1 MILIAEDEAKIAS
14 LLADYL
20 GAAGYS
26 TETITD
32 GDAVIAAVNAQQPE
46 LLLLDI
52 MLPGKDGLEICR
64 ELRHV
69 SEVPI
74 IMLTAKVEEI
84 DRLIGLESGA
94 DDYICKPF
102 SPREVVARVK
112 AILRRARVSTE
123 VAPLF
128 PAGLRLDAATHSATL
143 DTEPLQ
149 LTPVEFRLLHALW
162 SEPGKI
168 LSRDMLMDTVYAD
181 NRVVT
186 DRTVDTHV
194 KNVRRKIEAIRPGD
208 TSIRSIYG
216 VGYRLDL

>member
-1 MILIAEDEAKIAS
+1 MILIAEDETKIAS

-20 GAAGYS
+20 GAAGYE
-26 TETITD
+26 TEIISD
-32 GDAVIAAVNAQQPE
+32 GEAVISAVTSLRPE
-46 LLLLDI
+46 LVLLDV

-64 ELRHV
+64 ELRHN

-74 IMLTAKVEEI
+74 VMITAKVEEI

-112 AILRRARVSTE
+112 AILRRARTPTDV
-123 VAPLF
+123 VPLF
-128 PAGLRLDAATHSATL
+128 PAGLRLDAASHSATL
-143 DTEPLQ
+143 DNVPLH

-168 LSRDMLMDTVYAD
+168 LSRDTLMDTVYAD

-194 KNVRRKIEAIRPGD
+194 KNVRRKIENIRPGD

-216 VGYRLDL
+216 MGYRLDL

>member
-1 MILIAEDEAKIAS
+1 MILIAEDESKIAS

-20 GAAGYS
+20 VAAGY
-26 TETITD
+26 ETHVVAD
-32 GDAVIAAVNAQQPE
+32 GADVMASVNSMRPE
-46 LLLLDI
+46 LVLLDI

-64 ELRHV
+64 ELRHNND
-69 SEVPI
+69 VPI
-74 IMLTAKVEEI
+74 IMITAKVEEI

-112 AILRRARVSTE
+112 AILRRARHSTD

-128 PAGLRLDAATHSATL
+128 PAGLRLDPGSHSATL
-143 DTEPLQ
+143 DNVPLH

-168 LSRDMLMDTVYAD
+168 LSRDTLMDTVYAD

-216 VGYRLDL
+216 MGYRLDL

>member
-1 MILIAEDEAKIAS
+1 MILIAEDESKIAS

-20 GAAGYS
+20 GAAGY
-26 TETITD
+26 ETQIVAE
-32 GDAVIAAVNAQQPE
+32 GDAVIAAVNANRPE
-46 LLLLDI
+46 LVMLDI

-64 ELRHV
+64 ELRHH
-69 SEVPI
+69 SDVPI
-74 IMLTAKVEEI
+74 VMITAKVEEI

-112 AILRRARVSTE
+112 AILRRARTPAD

-128 PAGLRLDAATHSATL
+128 PAGLRLDPGTHSATL
-143 DTEPLQ
+143 DNVPLH

-168 LSRDMLMDTVYAD
+168 LSRDNLMDTVYAD

-194 KNVRRKIEAIRPGD
+194 KNVRRKIETIRPGD

-216 VGYRLDL
+216 MGYRLDL